1 MFIFNTA
8 EFQAQPKP
16 LIVRQSSVNIPG
28 MSLVALGLNAFGL
41 AIFFYS
47 EAAVREVILYLS
59 PNVRSQPMS
68 TGCAHGVQ
76 INFGDLIPFLTYEQ
90 NIKKLPA

>member
-1 MFIFNTA
+1 MQIQSGRTV
-8 EFQAQPKP
+8 P
-16 LIVRQSSVNIPG
+16 LIVLQSSINIPG
-28 MSLVALGLNAFGL
+28 MSLCTGLKCVWFGY
-41 AIFFYS
+41 FFYS

-76 INFGDLIPFLTYEQ
+76 INFGDLTPFLTYEQ